1 MVSFLLTRQRNF
13 IRQIREAQQGLM
25 HHLKLDLYFILGRG
39 HHPDTKLDSEIKEN
53 RDILIGDFIDSYTN
67 LTRKTQ
73 V

>member
-1 MVSFLLTRQRNF
+1 
-13 IRQIREAQQGLM
+13 M

-39 HHPDTKLDSEIKEN
+39 HHSDSLDAEMKEN

-73 V
+73 VSGPRTCIGLA